1 MMISMGHV
9 TCPVSFSFRVQL
21 RIQTSSYRDEDQ
33 IILNKNHGLLYL
45 YPVDYRR
52 YLKET
57 K

>member
-1 MMISMGHV
+1 MMISMGMAW
-9 TCPVSFSFRVQL
+9 PVSFSLRVQ
-21 RIQTSSYRDEDQ
+21 SECFVYKYRDEDQ